1 MSFSHNKPF
10 IKLIDKLTERIPLL
24 GRILTSLFGFQEWAM
39 LELTRIIEKIF
50 KIDALYILNRYIM
63 KSKWGGKVIPLNTS
77 IASEVRFL
85 PSQEIIEILSRSN
98 VTGISNCYC
107 RETQRRYNEPNCAH
121 PLRTC
126 IHIGTGKS
134 LYDIPFKSENLKK
147 VSKQKVIDLLE
158 RCDQEGLIHQL
169 IYYPNPNFYYVVC
182 NCCPCCCIILNRFLR
197 YGSPQMVKSDF
208 IAMTDPQICVNCGDC
223 TEWCYFGARIYS
235 NFDLEFK
242 PDFCFGCGLCVSKC
256 PQKAISMQLKGSP

>member
-1 MSFSHNKPF
+1 MSFSSAEPF

-24 GRILTSLFGFQEWAM
+24 GKILTSLFGFQEWAM
-39 LELTRIIEKIF
+39 LELTRIIEKRF
-50 KIDALYILNRYIM
+50 KINALYILNRYIL
-63 KSKWGGKVIPLNTS
+63 KSKWGGKVIPLNKS

-107 RETQRRYNEPNCAH
+107 RETQRRYNKPNCTH

-134 LYDIPFKSENLKK
+134 LYDIPFKSKNLKK

-208 IAMTDPQICVNCGDC
+208 IAETDPQICGNCGNC
-223 TEWCYFGARIYS
+223 AEWCYFGARIYS
-235 NFDLEFK
+235 NFHLEFK
-242 PDFCFGCGLCVSKC
+242 PDFCFGCGICISKC
-256 PQKAISMQLKGSP
+256 PQKAISLKLKGTS